1 MTTIENFKMTE
12 RTWLSIY
19 ENIINALNDENL
31 KLVDVATKTGI
42 TRQRLADV
50 RTNKRLMTFA
60 EAEILIKALN
70 L

>member
-19 ENIINALNDENL
+19 ENILNALNDEKL
-31 KLVDVATKTGI
+31 KLVNVATNTEI
-42 TRQRLADV
+42 SRQRLADI
-50 RTNKRLMTFA
+50 RTNKRPMTFA

>member
-50 RTNKRLMTFA
+50 RTNKRLMTFV